1 MSFALSYRGG
11 MRAVG
16 RHCKASG
23 LHIKMMYAPCIKT
36 YTYNDNSE
44 SLSVSF
50 SVSCSVSFSMYR
62 FLYRVR
68 WLHGAVGGGCAYFP
82 QQEHWWHMPVWR
94 PVGQADSRDVMDYQ
108 VDLSMPP
115 PVREVLAVMERHAR
129 TADEATWRRMSA
141 MLRHCMPKMCLAAK
155 MRATVLRL
163 CLMCIICSRSRCIL

>member
-1 MSFALSYRGG
+1 

-16 RHCKASG
+16 RHCKARG

-68 WLHGAVGGGCAYFP
+68 WLHGCVGGGWGMLRRVRLRISPLTTNC
-82 QQEHWWHMPVWR
+82 
-94 PVGQADSRDVMDYQ
+94 S
-108 VDLSMPP
+108 LSNVQRLS
-115 PVREVLAVMERHAR
+115 VRLKNH
-129 TADEATWRRMSA
+129 ADEYNTCEYTT
-141 MLRHCMPKMCLAAK
+141 L
-155 MRATVLRL
+155 VRL
-163 CLMCIICSRSRCIL
+163 